1 MSLPEP
7 HPGRCRNGVCLC
19 HGEIFAVIITMDV
32 RELNAHQRAVL
43 VKEWLDNGEKLPM
56 AEIAR
61 RTGLTING
69 AKYMMAALC
78 LVMRITEIDGEWQ
91 RSEV

>member
-1 MSLPEP
+1 MET
-7 HPGRCRNGVCLC
+7 C
-19 HGEIFAVIITMDV
+19 D
-32 RELNAHQRAVL
+32 LNAHQRAVL

-78 LVMRITEIDGEWQ
+78 LVMQITEIDGEWQ
-91 RSEV
+91 RMNRSEV